1 MLPYEVDLNI
11 LLMSMLEIKNLTKSF
26 SRGEDSQIPVVRVEE
41 LSIECGEMI
50 AMHGKSG
57 SGKTT
62 FLNLIAGILLPD
74 QGKIF
79 LNGIELT
86 RLSEDQR
93 DRTRAG
99 SIGYVFQSF
108 HLLQGLTVLENILLA
123 MSFAGEFDKKQAM
136 GMLNRVGLG
145 ERMDHKPS
153 ELSVGQ
159 QQRVALARALIN
171 KPMLLL
177 ADEPT
182 GNLDRQNAHDAL
194 GLMRELC
201 QERKAGL
208 LMVSHDKDIISGFEK
223 QIDWSQLN
231 SKNCTKA

>member
-11 LLMSMLEIKNLTKSF
+11 LLMSMLEIRNLTKSF
-26 SRGEDSQIPVVRVEE
+26 NRGEDSQIPVVRVEE
-41 LSIECGEMI
+41 LSIESGEMI

-74 QGKIF
+74 QGEIL

-93 DRTRAG
+93 DHIRAG

-153 ELSVGQ
+153 ELSIGQ

>member
-11 LLMSMLEIKNLTKSF
+11 LLMSMLEIRNLTKSF
-26 SRGEDSQIPVVRVEE
+26 NRGEDSQIPVVRVEE
-41 LSIECGEMI
+41 LSIESGEMI

-93 DRTRAG
+93 DRIRAG

>member
-11 LLMSMLEIKNLTKSF
+11 LLMSMLEIRNLTKSF
-26 SRGEDSQIPVVRVEE
+26 NRGEDSQIPVVRVEE
-41 LSIECGEMI
+41 LSIESGEMI

-74 QGKIF
+74 QGKIL

-93 DRTRAG
+93 DHIRAG

-153 ELSVGQ
+153 ELSIGQ